1 MAKATLTESSH
12 APGGKHEK
20 HIKRVLDLLTV
31 TPTQKIDSLAHEAR
45 KNAHRLRKIIASE
58 NLLAVGLSEKIE
70 GKDRRTGKL
79 SLTFYVE
86 QKVPL
91 SELKPSMMVPPSVP
105 ESLSGAQQILT
116 DVKVIGKL
124 RPEINAKRNP
134 FQPGNSIGHI
144 EATAGTFGAV
154 VTRDDELF
162 ILSNSHVLALCGLAK
177 KGDAIVYPGKADGG
191 IMDKDHAGMLAGF
204 KKFIDGAGF
213 LNRVDCAIAKP
224 TPARLNKL
232 VSRIKGL
239 GLPTGITEPVRG
251 MKVTKVGRTSGKTIG
266 EVQDVHFR
274 FRLDYGGDVGEIG
287 FRDQVL
293 CSRYTEDGD
302 SGSIVID
309 KATGRAV
316 GLHFA
321 GAEGGSVFNPIDQV
335 LKALRVKLVTA

>member
-1 MAKATLTESSH
+1 MARPTPAESSLP
-12 APGGKHEK
+12 PGCKHER

-31 TPTQKIDSLAHEAR
+31 TPAGKIDSLARDAR
-45 KNAHRLRKIIASE
+45 KSAHRLRKIIASE

-86 QKVPL
+86 HKVPL
-91 SELKPSMMVPPSVP
+91 NELKPSMLVPPSVP
-105 ESLSGAQQILT
+105 ECLCGEEQILT

-144 EATAGTFGAV
+144 KATAGTFGAV
-154 VTRDDELF
+154 VMRDEELF
-162 ILSNSHVLALCGLAK
+162 ILSNSHVLALGGLAK

-191 IMDKDHAGMLAGF
+191 IMDQDHAGTLSGF
-204 KKFIDGAGF
+204 KKFVDGAGF

-224 TPARLNKL
+224 TPARLAKL
-232 VSRIKGL
+232 VSQIKGL
-239 GLPTGITEPVRG
+239 GLPTGTTEPVRG
-251 MKVTKVGRTSGKTIG
+251 MKVTKVGRTSGKTTG

-293 CSRYTEDGD
+293 CTRYTEDGD

-309 KATGRAV
+309 KATSRAV

-335 LKALRVKLVTA
+335 LKALRVKLVTT